1 MRQTAINFFASGLSL
16 EGVLALPDDPPR
28 RCPAAVVCHPHPALG
43 GTMDNGAVTAICRAL
58 SSVGIASLRFNFR
71 GVGQS
76 QGEFTN
82 GELEGDDVS
91 GALDALKHWPGI
103 DGRRLAVAG
112 YSFGAGVALRSA
124 RSLKAAKCLVLVAP
138 PNSAVRS
145 EHIRRIGKPM
155 LFVAGERD
163 RIASAAELQRTLEDS
178 KIDAGFYAAPGA
190 DHSMTGAETDLASRV
205 AGFIAESI

>member
-16 EGVLALPDDPPR
+16 EGVLALPDDPPC

-43 GTMDNGAVTAICRAL
+43 GTMDNGVVTAICRAL

-76 QGEFTN
+76 LGEFTN

-91 GALDALKHWPGI
+91 GALDALRHWPGI
-103 DGRRLAVAG
+103 DGRRLAVTG

-124 RSLKAAKCLVLVAP
+124 RSLKAAKCLALVAP

-145 EHIRRIGKPM
+145 DHVRRIGKPM

-163 RIASAAELQRTLEDS
+163 RIAPAAELRRTLEES
-178 KIDAGFYAAPGA
+178 KIDAGLYTAPGA
-190 DHSMTGAETDLASRV
+190 DHSMAGAEADIASRV
-205 AGFIAESI
+205 ADFIAESI

>member
-1 MRQTAINFFASGLSL
+1 MRQTAINFFVSELSL

-28 RCPAAVVCHPHPALG
+28 RCPAAAVCHPHPALG
-43 GTMDNGAVTAICRAL
+43 GTMDNGVVTAICRTLAWK
-58 SSVGIASLRFNFR
+58 GIASLRFNFR

-76 QGEFTN
+76 GGEFTN
-82 GELEGDDVS
+82 GEIEGEDVR

-124 RSLKAAKCLVLVAP
+124 RDLKTAKCLALVAP
-138 PNSAVRS
+138 PNSSLQSKSVRGY
-145 EHIRRIGKPM
+145 RKPM

-163 RIASAAELQRTLEDS
+163 RISSATTLRKSLDELDLDVELYTSE
-178 KIDAGFYAAPGA
+178 GA
-190 DHSMTGAETDLASRV
+190 DHSMSGAEADIASRV
-205 AGFIAESI
+205 ADFIAESI

>member
-1 MRQTAINFFASGLSL
+1 
-16 EGVLALPDDPPR
+16 
-28 RCPAAVVCHPHPALG
+28 
-43 GTMDNGAVTAICRAL
+43 MDNGAVTAICRAL
-58 SSVGIASLRFNFR
+58 SSAGIASLRFNFR

-91 GALDALKHWPGI
+91 GALDALKHWPRI

-124 RSLKAAKCLVLVAP
+124 KSLKAAKCLVLVAP

-145 EHIRRIGKPM
+145 DHLRRVGKPM

-163 RIASAAELQRTLEDS
+163 RIAPAAELQRTLEES
-178 KIDAGFYAAPGA
+178 KIDAGLYTALGA
-190 DHSMTGAETDLASRV
+190 DHSMAGVEAELASRI
-205 AGFIAESI
+205 AEFIAESI

>member
-1 MRQTAINFFASGLSL
+1 MRQTAINIFASGFSL

-43 GTMDNGAVTAICRAL
+43 GTMDNTVVTSICRAL
-58 SSVGIASLRFNFR
+58 ASVGIASLRFNFR

-91 GALDALKHWPGI
+91 GALESLKHWPGI

-124 RSLKAAKCLVLVAP
+124 RNLKPAKCLALVAP
-138 PNSAVRS
+138 PNSAVQAM
-145 EHIRRIGKPM
+145 HVRRISKPM

-163 RIASAAELQRTLEDS
+163 RISPAAELRRALDDS
-178 KIDAGFYAAPGA
+178 QIDARFYTAPEA
-190 DHSMTGAETDLASRV
+190 DHSMMGVEAELASRI
-205 AGFIAESI
+205 AEFIAESI